1 MSAESDYLE
10 HYNSD
15 PRTAEE
21 LIQIAHDSDSD
32 PEVADGIYWEAVTIL
47 QHRLP
52 TIIDRIRNLGGDDRF
67 RELSATVLGQNSVEC
82 KVYAQE
88 CTDTLLTMLGSK
100 ASVPVVI
107 SIAQA
112 LGHLRDPRAIEA
124 LVPLRT
130 HHDPGVRQAIAFGLL
145 FQEAPMAIDALVEL
159 TSDVD
164 RGVRNWATFGLAQ
177 CEVDTPAV
185 REALALRLSEEDEEI
200 RGEAI
205 SGLSR
210 RGDTR
215 VVDLVKTDRAE

>member
-1 MSAESDYLE
+1 MSVETEY
-10 HYNSD
+10 YKYYTSD
-15 PRTAEE
+15 PRTTEE
-21 LIQIAHDSDSD
+21 LIQIALDSNSD
-32 PEVADGIYWEAVTIL
+32 PEVADGIYWQAMTIL

-67 RELSATVLGQNSVEC
+67 RELSATVLGQNSVER

-88 CTDTLLTMLGSK
+88 CTDTLLTMLSSE
-100 ASVPVVI
+100 ASVPVII
-107 SIAQA
+107 SFAQA
-112 LGHLRDPRAIEA
+112 LGHLGDPRAVEA

-130 HHDPGVRQAIAFGLL
+130 HDDPGVRQAIAFGLL
-145 FQEAPMAIDALVEL
+145 FHEAPMAIDALIEL
-159 TSDVD
+159 TSDMD

-215 VVDLVKTDRAE
+215 VVDLVKTDRSE